1 MKTWHKV
8 AIGAGA
14 VVVLGGIVLFS
25 VNQANKGVVTVQTAK
40 VANQDSLVSLVTA
53 SGEVKPTT
61 YTNVT
66 AQGYGRITEIFVKEG
81 DHVKKGDRLLLQE
94 NVQANADVQAQSAAV
109 NSAESGVQA
118 AEASYKAAQSDL
130 ILQQAN
136 LEKAKLD
143 YDRGQGLF
151 KDGLIP
157 KQDFD
162 QRKTIYDGAVATVDS
177 ARARVQSLKAQLD
190 QTRSQVNQGRAVLV
204 RTQDVLHKTTYTSPI
219 NGIVSY
225 LPERVGDYVVMGMQ
239 NANGSFIMT
248 LSDMSVV
255 TAEVKVDETDIVN
268 VKMGQEAD
276 VTIDAVPGKIFKGKV
291 TEIGSQAVLRSSGL
305 TTTQTTTS
313 TQEAKDFKVVVTL
326 ANPPENLRPG
336 LSTTAKIKTA
346 ERKNVVAIP
355 IQALA
360 VRTRKDLEE
369 AVKNAKK
376 QGSSNVTLAAP
387 PPPAPGD
394 PKKDEVQGVFVV
406 NGKKAVFLP
415 VETGI
420 AGVTDIE
427 ITKGLKA
434 GDEIVVGSYKAL
446 RTLKPE
452 SQVKAATDSY
462 REDLVSSGV
471 VIKTEALTK
480 VYEMGAEKVHA
491 LSGVDVEIRKG
502 DYVAIMGPSGSGKS
516 TLMNLIGCLDSP
528 SAGKYWLAGRLVSD
542 LDDDELAYIRNK
554 EIGFVFQTFNLLPRA
569 TALHN
574 VELPLIYNGTPSEE
588 RIEKAKKAL
597 ERVDLMDRMHHKPN
611 ELSGG
616 QRQRVA
622 IARALVNSPSIVLA
636 DEPTGNLD
644 SKTGEEIMA
653 LFANLHGQGNTI
665 ILVTHEHD
673 IAQHAHRI
681 IFIRDGKIASDEA
694 VAKK

>member
-40 VANQDSLVSLVTA
+40 VANQDNLVSLVTA
-53 SGEVKPTT
+53 SGEIKPTT

-81 DHVKKGDRLLLQE
+81 DKVKKGDKLLLQE

-118 AEASYKAAQSDL
+118 AEASFKAAQSDL
-130 ILQQAN
+130 ISQQAN

-143 YDRGQGLF
+143 YERGQGLY

-162 QRKTIYDGAVATVDS
+162 QRKTSYDGAVAAVDS
-177 ARARVQSLKAQLD
+177 SRAHTQALKAQLD
-190 QTRSQVNQGRAVLV
+190 QTRAQVNQGRAMLV
-204 RTQDVLHKTTYTSPI
+204 HTQDILHKTTYTSPI

-326 ANPPENLRPG
+326 TNPPYNLRPG
-336 LSTTAKIKTA
+336 LSATAKIKTA

-369 AVKNAKK
+369 AAKNAKK

-406 NGKKAVFLP
+406 NGNKAVFLP

-452 SQVKAATDSY
+452 SQVK
-462 REDLVSSGV
+462 
-471 VIKTEALTK
+471 
-480 VYEMGAEKVHA
+480 
-491 LSGVDVEIRKG
+491 VD
-502 DYVAIMGPSGSGKS
+502 
-516 TLMNLIGCLDSP
+516 N
-528 SAGKYWLAGRLVSD
+528 SAPKKQ
-542 LDDDELAYIRNK
+542 DD
-554 EIGFVFQTFNLLPRA
+554 QQ
-569 TALHN
+569 
-574 VELPLIYNGTPSEE
+574 S
-588 RIEKAKKAL
+588 
-597 ERVDLMDRMHHKPN
+597 
-611 ELSGG
+611 
-616 QRQRVA
+616 
-622 IARALVNSPSIVLA
+622 
-636 DEPTGNLD
+636 
-644 SKTGEEIMA
+644 
-653 LFANLHGQGNTI
+653 
-665 ILVTHEHD
+665 
-673 IAQHAHRI
+673 
-681 IFIRDGKIASDEA
+681 
-694 VAKK
+694 

>member
-8 AIGAGA
+8 AIGVGA
-14 VVVLGGIVLFS
+14 VAVLGGIVLFS

-40 VANQDSLVSLVTA
+40 VATQDNLVSLVTA

-66 AQGYGRITEIFVKEG
+66 AQGYGRITAILVKEG
-81 DHVKKGDRLLLQE
+81 DHVKKGDKLLLQE
-94 NVQANADVQAQSAAV
+94 NVQANADVQAQSATII
-109 NSAESGVQA
+109 SAESGVQA

-130 ILQQAN
+130 VMQQAN
-136 LEKAKLD
+136 LEKAKQD
-143 YDRGQGLF
+143 FDRGQGLL
-151 KDGLIP
+151 KGGLIP

-162 QRKTIYDGAVATVDS
+162 QRKTSYDGAMASVEAS
-177 ARARVQSLKAQLD
+177 KARVQSLKAQLD
-190 QTRSQVNQGRAVLV
+190 QTRSQVNQSKAVLV
-204 RTQDVLHKTTYTSPI
+204 RAKDILQKTTYTSPI

-225 LPERVGDYVVMGMQ
+225 LPVRLGEFVVQGIQ
-239 NANGSFIMT
+239 SSTGSFLMT

-268 VKMGQEAD
+268 VKIGQEAD

-326 ANPPENLRPG
+326 SNPPENVRPG

-369 AVKNAKK
+369 AAKNAKN
-376 QGSSNVTLAAP
+376 QGGSSVTLAAP

-406 NGKKAVFLP
+406 NAKKAIFRP

-427 ITKGLKA
+427 ITKGLKP

-452 SQVKAATDSY
+452 SQ
-462 REDLVSSGV
+462 
-471 VIKTEALTK
+471 IK
-480 VYEMGAEKVHA
+480 
-491 LSGVDVEIRKG
+491 VD
-502 DYVAIMGPSGSGKS
+502 
-516 TLMNLIGCLDSP
+516 N
-528 SAGKYWLAGRLVSD
+528 SAPKKQ
-542 LDDDELAYIRNK
+542 DD
-554 EIGFVFQTFNLLPRA
+554 QQ
-569 TALHN
+569 
-574 VELPLIYNGTPSEE
+574 S
-588 RIEKAKKAL
+588 
-597 ERVDLMDRMHHKPN
+597 
-611 ELSGG
+611 
-616 QRQRVA
+616 
-622 IARALVNSPSIVLA
+622 
-636 DEPTGNLD
+636 
-644 SKTGEEIMA
+644 
-653 LFANLHGQGNTI
+653 
-665 ILVTHEHD
+665 
-673 IAQHAHRI
+673 
-681 IFIRDGKIASDEA
+681 
-694 VAKK
+694 

>member
-40 VANQDSLVSLVTA
+40 VANQESLVSLVTA
-53 SGEVKPTT
+53 SGEIKPTT
-61 YTNVT
+61 YTNIS

-109 NSAESGVQA
+109 NSAESGVQV
-118 AEASYKAAQSDL
+118 AEAGYKQAQADL
-130 ILQQAN
+130 LSQQAN
-136 LEKAKLD
+136 LEKTKLD
-143 YDRGQGLF
+143 YDRGQGLY

-162 QRKTIYDGAVATVDS
+162 QRKTTYDAQVAAVES
-177 ARARVQSLKAQLD
+177 ARARVQSLKAQMD
-190 QTRSQVNQGRAVLV
+190 QTRSQVSQGRAVLV
-204 RTQDVLHKTTYTSPI
+204 HTQDILHKTTYTSPI

-239 NANGSFIMT
+239 NATGSFIMT

-268 VKMGQEAD
+268 VKLGQEAD

-291 TEIGSQAVLRSSGL
+291 TEVGSQAVLRSSGL

-369 AVKNAKK
+369 AAKNAKK

-406 NGKKAVFLP
+406 SGKKAVFLP

-434 GDEIVVGSYKAL
+434 GDEIVIGSYKAL

-452 SQVKAATDSY
+452 SQVK
-462 REDLVSSGV
+462 
-471 VIKTEALTK
+471 
-480 VYEMGAEKVHA
+480 
-491 LSGVDVEIRKG
+491 VD
-502 DYVAIMGPSGSGKS
+502 
-516 TLMNLIGCLDSP
+516 N
-528 SAGKYWLAGRLVSD
+528 SAPKKQ
-542 LDDDELAYIRNK
+542 DD
-554 EIGFVFQTFNLLPRA
+554 QQ
-569 TALHN
+569 
-574 VELPLIYNGTPSEE
+574 S
-588 RIEKAKKAL
+588 
-597 ERVDLMDRMHHKPN
+597 
-611 ELSGG
+611 
-616 QRQRVA
+616 
-622 IARALVNSPSIVLA
+622 
-636 DEPTGNLD
+636 
-644 SKTGEEIMA
+644 
-653 LFANLHGQGNTI
+653 
-665 ILVTHEHD
+665 
-673 IAQHAHRI
+673 
-681 IFIRDGKIASDEA
+681 
-694 VAKK
+694 

>member
-40 VANQDSLVSLVTA
+40 VANQESLVSLVTA
-53 SGEVKPTT
+53 SGEIKPTT
-61 YTNVT
+61 YTNIS

-130 ILQQAN
+130 ISQQAN

-143 YDRGQGLF
+143 YERGQGLY

-162 QRKTIYDGAVATVDS
+162 QRKTTYDAATAAVES
-177 ARARVQSLKAQLD
+177 AKARVQSLKAQLD
-190 QTRSQVNQGRAVLV
+190 QTRAQVNQGRAVLV
-204 RTQDVLHKTTYTSPI
+204 HTQDILHKTTYTSPI

-239 NANGSFIMT
+239 NATGSFIMT

-268 VKMGQEAD
+268 VKLGQEAD

-291 TEIGSQAVLRSSGL
+291 TEVGSQAVLRSSGL

-369 AVKNAKK
+369 AAKNAKK

-406 NGKKAVFLP
+406 NGKRAVFLP

-452 SQVKAATDSY
+452 SQVK
-462 REDLVSSGV
+462 
-471 VIKTEALTK
+471 
-480 VYEMGAEKVHA
+480 
-491 LSGVDVEIRKG
+491 VD
-502 DYVAIMGPSGSGKS
+502 
-516 TLMNLIGCLDSP
+516 N
-528 SAGKYWLAGRLVSD
+528 SAPKKP
-542 LDDDELAYIRNK
+542 DD
-554 EIGFVFQTFNLLPRA
+554 QQ
-569 TALHN
+569 
-574 VELPLIYNGTPSEE
+574 S
-588 RIEKAKKAL
+588 
-597 ERVDLMDRMHHKPN
+597 
-611 ELSGG
+611 
-616 QRQRVA
+616 
-622 IARALVNSPSIVLA
+622 
-636 DEPTGNLD
+636 
-644 SKTGEEIMA
+644 
-653 LFANLHGQGNTI
+653 
-665 ILVTHEHD
+665 
-673 IAQHAHRI
+673 
-681 IFIRDGKIASDEA
+681 
-694 VAKK
+694 